1 MARKMALISL
11 IGKGNLLKDSK
22 GYIGT
27 KYYFNETQETIHTSF
42 FGSALYKVLIGQG
55 YDIDKWLIFG
65 TSKSNWSEL
74 LYVVE
79 EKYHDEMIELYDRV
93 YNEENKE
100 ISKSLLSKWE
110 EELQKHLPGIRLIVV
125 DPLDFEIYMNQMM
138 TEISNDNRD
147 VVLDITHAFRHM
159 PVVIAFSLMVLK
171 HIKDISN
178 IMVYYGAFE
187 LKVNRFDQN
196 EPTPV
201 LKIDFINTLVSY
213 AENLAIFN
221 NSGYFPYIL
230 ENLGIDNTDKTYFW
244 LEMNRQPRMDLESI
258 NNILEEKIAEK
269 DHQANIAHYIKKE
282 IEPLIGA
289 SLHKR
294 MVARAKFFFDKKQY
308 LKSLILLYEGLI
320 IAVGRKYGIEAGQD
334 FKRNE
339 KIRDYIKKNQNT
351 IFKDKGQIDTYF
363 KLEYTRNAAVHG
375 SRSIGTQNFVEQQ
388 NQFEILFSKGLEIY
402 EYITEDK

>member
-1 MARKMALISL
+1 M
-11 IGKGNLLKDSK
+11 
-22 GYIGT
+22 
-27 KYYFNETQETIHTSF
+27 
-42 FGSALYKVLIGQG
+42 LIGQG

-79 EKYHDEMIELYDRV
+79 EKYHDEMIELYDRI

-110 EELQKHLPGIRLIVV
+110 EELQKHLSGIRLIVV
-125 DPLDFEIYMNQMM
+125 DPLDFEIYMNKMM

-187 LKVNRFDQN
+187 LKINRFDQN
-196 EPTPV
+196 EPTPI

-230 ENLGIDNTDKTYFW
+230 ENLRYIIKY
-244 LEMNRQPRMDLESI
+244 
-258 NNILEEKIAEK
+258 ILECKT
-269 DHQANIAHYIKKE
+269 
-282 IEPLIGA
+282 
-289 SLHKR
+289 
-294 MVARAKFFFDKKQY
+294 
-308 LKSLILLYEGLI
+308 GL
-320 IAVGRKYGIEAGQD
+320 
-334 FKRNE
+334 
-339 KIRDYIKKNQNT
+339 
-351 IFKDKGQIDTYF
+351 QI
-363 KLEYTRNAAVHG
+363 
-375 SRSIGTQNFVEQQ
+375 
-388 NQFEILFSKGLEIY
+388 
-402 EYITEDK
+402 